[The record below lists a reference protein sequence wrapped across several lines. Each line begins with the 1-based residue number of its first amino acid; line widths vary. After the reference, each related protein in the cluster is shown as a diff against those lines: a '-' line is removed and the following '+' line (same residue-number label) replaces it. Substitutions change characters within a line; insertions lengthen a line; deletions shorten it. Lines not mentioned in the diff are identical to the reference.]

1 MKQYGSIRRGELRMQ
16 ELNTQNNGG
25 LIAIGIIT
33 LKSMVFSILAGALF
47 MTAMVQIKEATAANL
62 KNVAIV
68 KGDLLRVGDVFDHAD
83 GKADIVIGRAPLPGK
98 DMTLNARTL
107 MRIARS
113 TKVSWT
119 PQSALDQVV
128 VRREATLIDLN
139 TIHSALSDAF
149 LDKGLDGKLDIVI
162 QNTLPQLVLPQNEEA
177 TVDVKTLRYL
187 PQSGTF
193 EAVLVAPS
201 INNPLKTL
209 TVNGQVHK
217 RIMVP
222 VLSRSLKA
230 GDIISSTDMSYIDVR
245 QRDLPKGAL
254 SQIADL
260 QGMAAAKA
268 LIAGRPI
275 RNVDIA
281 LPRMVDRGEMVT
293 LFYNEGPVS
302 LSIKGK
308 ALQNGAQGEMVRIV
322 NLSSNKQ
329 LQGMVT
335 GMNQVTIY

>member
-1 MKQYGSIRRGELRMQ
+1 
-16 ELNTQNNGG
+16 
-25 LIAIGIIT
+25 
-33 LKSMVFSILAGALF
+33 
-47 MTAMVQIKEATAANL
+47 
-62 KNVAIV
+62 
-68 KGDLLRVGDVFDHAD
+68 
-83 GKADIVIGRAPLPGK
+83 
-98 DMTLNARTL
+98 
-107 MRIARS
+107 
-113 TKVSWT
+113 
-119 PQSALDQVV
+119 
-128 VRREATLIDLN
+128 
-139 TIHSALSDAF
+139 
-149 LDKGLDGKLDIVI
+149 
-162 QNTLPQLVLPQNEEA
+162 
-177 TVDVKTLRYL
+177 
-187 PQSGTF
+187 
-193 EAVLVAPS
+193 
-201 INNPLKTL
+201 
-209 TVNGQVHK
+209 
-217 RIMVP
+217 MVP